1 MRSSDHSSGG
11 PSAGGHGAGR
21 LTRRLFITALAGVV
35 ATALASPS
43 HAQNLS
49 LDQARAQGF
58 VGEEQN
64 GYLGVVQNAPG
75 VSALVQSVN
84 AQRRMHYESIAAQN
98 GVPLSVVEAQA
109 GQNLISR
116 LPNGAFYRSN
126 GSWAR
131 R

>member
-1 MRSSDHSSGG
+1 MRSSDHSSG
-11 PSAGGHGAGR
+11 S
-21 LTRRLFITALAGVV
+21 LTRRLFITAVTGVV
-35 ATALASPS
+35 VTALASPS
-43 HAQNLS
+43 RAQNLS
-49 LDQARAQGF
+49 LDQARAQGL

-84 AQRRMHYESIAAQN
+84 AQRRLHYESIAAQN

-109 GQNLISR
+109 GQSLISR
-116 LPNGAFYRSN
+116 LPGGAYYRAN